1 MKIKSRKALVLG
13 ATGQGGSLMSKYLL
27 DKGHYVYGL
36 VRKSATGNLE
46 NIKKILKNK
55 RFKVIHGDLL
65 DTISLQDTI
74 KKIKPDEIYNFA
86 DQDHVRWSFQIPT
99 YSFQVTG
106 AAVINILEI
115 IKNITPKTK
124 YFQPLSSNMYA
135 GSKKSKQ
142 NENEIFSPRSI
153 YGLGKVSAYYACKM
167 YKEVFDLNICG
178 AIFYNHES
186 EIRPEEYVT
195 RKITKAVARIYYK
208 KQKKISLGNI
218 DSKIDWGYAEDYIEA
233 AYKIMQLKDKSFY
246 IIGSGKTHS
255 IRDFLKIAFSH
266 VSLDYK
272 KHVIIDKSLFRPSG
286 TVTLCADT
294 KKAEKKFNFKP
305 KTNFKALIKKMI
317 DSDLKK
323 EKINV

>member
-1 MKIKSRKALVLG
+1 MGELLFWMKMLCFPSVFCRF
-13 ATGQGGSLMSKYLL
+13 QGI
-27 DKGHYVYGL
+27 HP
-36 VRKSATGNLE
+36 E
-46 NIKKILKNK
+46 NGINVEQ
-55 RFKVIHGDLL
+55 KV
-65 DTISLQDTI
+65 
-74 KKIKPDEIYNFA
+74 E
-86 DQDHVRWSFQIPT
+86 
-99 YSFQVTG
+99 
-106 AAVINILEI
+106 
-115 IKNITPKTK
+115 
-124 YFQPLSSNMYA
+124 MA

-255 IRDFLKIAFSH
+255 IRDFLEIAFSH